1 MLQLDKL
8 FNYCTSQAISFFRL
22 PFLILLFSLFCF
34 EGFSQES
41 CTCSLTLSSG
51 TTYLKGLIQ
60 ANLLP
65 NTGTA
70 SNGCIKVPANSTL
83 IINVNYT
90 FENFDFKMGTG
101 SKIIVNSRILLTISD
116 GSYLYPCS
124 TDWGGIELME
134 GISNGTEKPVGGKLD
149 MSDSEIERAN
159 LSIWAKNN
167 SYIRLVNNDF
177 VNHDT
182 GLKISGHVRFL
193 NNLATD
199 FTENQFLG
207 DYPESPGGDLA
218 IHFDS
223 AINFTIGEDNSSSTV
238 KNYIYDHVNGVR
250 IENSTNIS
258 LFGIKVERLYP
269 MFAPNLGAQ
278 STAIAS
284 FSTRNLTVKYCH
296 IQGLNIT
303 NGFGVFNTPGAGIF
317 EHQGMGTNN
326 FSNNLISAFFPI
338 IIEEAMETG
347 STFSVADNII
357 YSWGGGIY
365 VADTYSSSPNYQIYI
380 SGNHIKVAFA
390 GAYAVPIINNNFG
403 PAPSAAGIAL
413 GSVNAGYYIGDNLI
427 ENFFTAAHF
436 LPVVYSGIS
445 IQNCNS
451 SAISINME
459 NIIHNTINIA
469 HGNTIAPAY
478 FDGISCYSSNQCT
491 ILDNPLV
498 SAKSFASSA
507 PGINHGMFFNS
518 CQNFFLWCNTIDQSK
533 YGVSL
538 TSSNKVNVAT
548 TKFLEHDNGLYY
560 FPASSN
566 IPLNNRGNN
575 WTLASTTWDA
585 YYEGN
590 IFQAKAN
597 APYQT
602 DDALISTVSPNGWV
616 VFDGEDVACSGQ
628 FPEFTDLNA
637 ELMTLDTTSLLPVAF
652 ENEDVLRFQQQRQLF
667 RKLKDHPMLMV
678 NNDLMTGFFEEALTS
693 NIAIFDSVDQ
703 KYLEIF
709 KLSAPLQTDIATIN
723 SRITIVNQ
731 TIDSIKNIYDGLSLP
746 DKLAADIQIGYFIDS
761 ILLLQAAFDTINIQ
775 VADEMNLHWTSLTN
789 LNNTITSNDI
799 WEGYEKGINDLF
811 FKCHGSLID
820 SFSEDQIQYIEFLS
834 EQCPQYYGNGVY
846 KARLLRSKIDT
857 TAYYNDTECLNER
870 SNMLPETSR
879 NSGISPNPA
888 RDYINLQSLPEEG
901 TKTISLKNL
910 DGISLK
916 QVTDISGDMYRFE
929 IPANMPEGLY
939 FLIIQSLRGSSK
951 TYKVVIIH

>member
-1 MLQLDKL
+1 MLQLAKL
-8 FNYCTSQAISFFRL
+8 FNYCTRQAILFFRL
-22 PFLILLFSLFCF
+22 PFLILLCSLFCF

-41 CTCSLTLSSG
+41 CTCSLALPSG

-83 IINVNYT
+83 IINVNYA
-90 FENFDFKMGTG
+90 FENFDFKMGAG
-101 SKIIVNSRILLTISD
+101 SKIIVKSRILLTISD
-116 GSYLYPCS
+116 GSYLYPCN
-124 TDWGGIELME
+124 TDWGGIELEE
-134 GISNGTEKPVGGKLD
+134 GVSNGTEKPVGGKLD
-149 MSDSEIERAN
+149 MSDSEIDRAS

-167 SYIRLVNNDF
+167 SYVWLVNNDF

-199 FTENQFLG
+199 FTENQFLDDLEFPYG
-207 DYPESPGGDLA
+207 SLA
-218 IHFDS
+218 IHFDN
-223 AINFTIGEDNSSSTV
+223 AVNFTIGDDNSSSTV
-238 KNYIYDHVNGVR
+238 KNYIYDHLNGIR
-250 IENSTNIS
+250 IENSTNVS
-258 LFGIKVERLYP
+258 LFGVRVERLSP
-269 MFAPNLGAQ
+269 MIAPNLGAQ

-296 IQGLNIT
+296 IQGDNIT
-303 NGFGVFNTPGAGIF
+303 HGFGVFHTPGAGIF
-317 EHQGMGTNN
+317 EHQGMGANN
-326 FSNNLISAFFPI
+326 FSNNLISAFFSI
-338 IIEEAMETG
+338 VIDEAMETG
-347 STFSVADNII
+347 STFSVANNLI
-357 YSWGGGIY
+357 YSWGGGIR
-365 VADTYSSSPNYQIYI
+365 VTNTYSSSPNYQIYI

-390 GAYAVPIINNNFG
+390 GAFAHAIIKNNFG
-403 PAPSAAGIAL
+403 TVPGAAGIAL
-413 GSVNAGYYIGDNLI
+413 GAVNAGYYIGDNLI
-427 ENFFTAAHF
+427 E
-436 LPVVYSGIS
+436 
-445 IQNCNS
+445 
-451 SAISINME
+451 
-459 NIIHNTINIA
+459 
-469 HGNTIAPAY
+469 
-478 FDGISCYSSNQCT
+478 
-491 ILDNPLV
+491 
-498 SAKSFASSA
+498 K
-507 PGINHGMFFNS
+507 
-518 CQNFFLWCNTIDQSK
+518 FFLWCNTIDQSK

-538 TSSNKVNVAT
+538 ASSNKVNVAT

-602 DDALISTVSPNGWV
+602 DEALISTVSPNGWV

-628 FPEFTDLNA
+628 FPELTDLNA
-637 ELMTLDTTSLLPVAF
+637 ELMALDTTSLLPAAF

-667 RKLKDHPMLMV
+667 RKLKDHPMLMA

-731 TIDSIKNIYDGLSLP
+731 TIDSIKNTYDGLSSP

-761 ILLLQAAFDTINIQ
+761 IILLQAAFDTINIQ
-775 VADEMNLHWTSLTN
+775 VADEMNSHWTSLTD

-870 SNMLPETSR
+870 SDMLPETSS

-888 RDYINLQSLPEEG
+888 RDYINLQSLPEDG

-916 QVTDISGDMYRFE
+916 QVTDISGDIYRFE

-939 FLIIQSLRGSSK
+939 FLIVQSLRGSSK